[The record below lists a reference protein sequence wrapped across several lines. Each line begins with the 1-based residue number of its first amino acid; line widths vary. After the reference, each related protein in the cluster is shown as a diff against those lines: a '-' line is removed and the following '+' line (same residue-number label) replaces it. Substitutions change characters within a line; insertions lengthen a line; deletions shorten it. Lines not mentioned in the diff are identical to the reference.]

1 MKHTGHR
8 RHMTSIT
15 LAFCREAE
23 RTSEEGEDK
32 AGALAAG
39 LEAAIK
45 MAYDLG
51 VADMAPSRPSPGYI
65 EQLESTLTRARKVM
79 ERALCEHE
87 RSVCGTDPVCSTH
100 YPPEQRC
107 WVCHMNLMIEEIDNL

>member
-1 MKHTGHR
+1 MKHTGHLK
-8 RHMTSIT
+8 HMETISK
-15 LAFCREAE
+15 AFWGHFGPHKEVTTGRLV
-23 RTSEEGEDK
+23 T
-32 AGALAAG
+32 ALH
-39 LEAAIK
+39 AAIK

-79 ERALCEHE
+79 ERALCQHE